1 MTASIERA
9 GMVNGFKGTLRRAG
23 RAARGPLARL
33 SGGVLVTTADVALT
47 QMGVPAALASWQY
60 LAMRWR
66 SGSRRQNDQQRIPAR
81 PCDGGSAPDITTRDH
96 ERR

>member
-33 SGGVLVTTADVALT
+33 SGHVLVTTADVALT
-47 QMGVPAALASWQY
+47 QMGVPAALACWQY
-60 LAMRWR
+60 LAVRWR
-66 SGSRRQNDQQRIPAR
+66 SGSPRQNGQQRTPAC
-81 PCDGGSAPDITTRDH
+81 PCHGGPTSDTATRDH